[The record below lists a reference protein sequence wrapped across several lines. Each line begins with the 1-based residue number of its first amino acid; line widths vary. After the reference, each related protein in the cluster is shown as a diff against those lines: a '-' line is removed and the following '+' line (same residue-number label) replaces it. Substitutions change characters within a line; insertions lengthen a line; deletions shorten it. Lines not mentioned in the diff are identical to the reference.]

1 MDPRPRIP
9 GTDATS
15 ILDLS
20 VQRSSTS
27 RHELVIRLDLRHLEE
42 SGELGR
48 ALIAGLPGSG
58 LLVVDVK
65 MRILLIG
72 AAQAG
77 SPLNSKFFGRAA
89 FDLVQALRFVRRYRC
104 YERGS
109 LMDSRRPWS
118 HLLHGRPSLSGR
130 VRATLI
136 GGLIVVIGVTGS
148 IFLASAWRS
157 SSLRAN
163 KKSFQSTAAD
173 LSATLDSK
181 LDTKSQLTRAMRSIA
196 TMEPNAGDARF
207 LPVVPAAAAR
217 RRPLARC
224 DGRPDPAGPR
234 SPPARVP
241 RQAEADPAFRAL
253 LGGTFQIVPPGSRP
267 LYCLTRA
274 IVGSPARRACI
285 RRCSTTARR

>member
-1 MDPRPRIP
+1 M
-9 GTDATS
+9 
-15 ILDLS
+15 
-20 VQRSSTS
+20 
-27 RHELVIRLDLRHLEE
+27 IRLDLRHLEE

-136 GGLIVVIGVTGS
+136 GVLIVVFGLVVST
-148 IFLASAWRS
+148 FLAAEWRS
-157 SSLRAN
+157 SAQSSNR
-163 KKSFQSTAAD
+163 KSFQSTAAD
-173 LSATLDSK
+173 LSSELDSK
-181 LDTKSQLTRAMRSIA
+181 LDVNIALTHTMRAIA
-196 TMEPNAGDARF
+196 SDGAQRRRHA
-207 LPVVPAAAAR
+207 LPRVVSAVAAR
-217 RRPLARC
+217 RRSFAHR
-224 DGRPDPAGPR
+224 DRRPDPAGPASR
-234 SPPARVP
+234 LPTFR
-241 RQAEADPAFRAL
+241 RQAEADPAFRAQ
-253 LGGTFQIVPPGSRP
+253 LGGRFQIIPPGKRQI
-267 LYCLTRA
+267 YCFTRA
-274 IVGSPARRACI
+274 TVGNSSSNELCIHRCWTTVRPCSPGSAGPHI
-285 RRCSTTARR
+285 RR